1 MPGDVRGYHDLRV
14 WQLAMDLA
22 ETVYRMTWRFP
33 DREKYS
39 MSNQLQRAALSVPS
53 NIAEGHARGHTNDFI
68 RFLSIARGSLAE
80 VETNVSMARRL
91 GYLSEDEKDQLFA
104 QSDDLGRQLTAL
116 RSAIERRVDKPKRLA
131 EEAPPPY
138 S

>member
-1 MPGDVRGYHDLRV
+1 
-14 WQLAMDLA
+14 MDLA
-22 ETVYRMTWRFP
+22 ETVYRMTWRFS